1 MSLGE
6 GSSVRTVKSAGAIEI
21 DRILQILPHRWPFVL
36 IDRVTEVVPGE
47 RIAGHKCVSMGE
59 LWFQGHFPQRPIMP
73 GVLILEAL
81 AQIGGILAYA
91 TEPFDATQSLMYF
104 LGIDKAKFRRA
115 VTPGDR
121 LDLDVSI
128 VHHRT
133 NVWKFHGEASVN
145 GALSASA
152 ELLASVV
159 DRER

>member
-1 MSLGE
+1 MKTPPTPPKTTTLD
-6 GSSVRTVKSAGAIEI
+6 IN
-21 DRILQILPHRWPFVL
+21 RILEILPHRWPFVL
-36 IDRVTEVVPGE
+36 VDRVTEVIPGE
-47 RIAGHKCVSMGE
+47 RISGHKCVSMGE

-91 TEPFDATQSLMYF
+91 TEPFDASQSLMYF
-104 LGIDKAKFRRA
+104 LGIDKAKFRRT

-121 LDLDVSI
+121 LDLDVSV

-145 GALSASA
+145 GSLSASA